1 MPLDGGS
8 LALRVVAGLNRCS
21 IWSWR
26 IGTVLFMRTDYVWN
40 GKVGVWCIDNAVLL
54 IFSKI
59 VSMVSEII
67 STKKVTLFMSE
78 TRKEFK
84 SLVFTH
90 HYFIGHVF
98 SKHCANFYFS
108 AAAGHWRS
116 YSYDEELG
124 RILPAFINGV
134 IIMLWLSIPNADWN
148 FCCSRCVVTSQ
159 NAICLWIRLQY

>member
-54 IFSKI
+54 ILSKI
-59 VSMVSEII
+59 VSMVSEVI
-67 STKKVTLFMSE
+67 STKKVSIFMSE
-78 TRKEFK
+78 TWRELK
-84 SLVFTH
+84 SFVWHIVILL
-90 HYFIGHVF
+90 GHVF
-98 SKHCANFYFS
+98 SKLCANFFFT
-108 AAAGHWRS
+108 AAGHWRS

-124 RILPAFINGV
+124 RILPAFIIGV
-134 IIMLWLSIPNADWN
+134 IMMLWLSILNADWN